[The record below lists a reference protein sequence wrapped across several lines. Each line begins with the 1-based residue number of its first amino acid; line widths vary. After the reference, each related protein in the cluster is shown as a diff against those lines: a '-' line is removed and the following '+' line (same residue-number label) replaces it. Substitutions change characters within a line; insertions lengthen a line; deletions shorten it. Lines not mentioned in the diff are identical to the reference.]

1 MTQKIDPIKLKAAAE
16 HLEWVC
22 QQYPSEA
29 AVQSLYQGL
38 RPMIEDAKAGRVL
51 VPIANRHDIPSRW
64 AVSAEGLYRDYEEP
78 DIEGAYVAFAI
89 EMEGG
94 LTEQDKRILAKF
106 AARVAAKSNGTGEA
120 S

>member
-1 MTQKIDPIKLKAAAE
+1 VAQKIDPIKLKAAAE
-16 HLEWVC
+16 RLEWVC
-22 QQYPSEA
+22 QQYPGEA

-38 RPMIEDAKAGRVL
+38 RSLIEDAKAGRVL
-51 VPIANRHDIPSRW
+51 VPVADRQDIPSRW
-64 AVSAEGLYRDYEEP
+64 AVSAEGLYRDYENP
-78 DIEGAYVAFAI
+78 SIESAYVAFAI

-106 AARVAAKSNGTGEA
+106 AARIAAKSNGTGEA